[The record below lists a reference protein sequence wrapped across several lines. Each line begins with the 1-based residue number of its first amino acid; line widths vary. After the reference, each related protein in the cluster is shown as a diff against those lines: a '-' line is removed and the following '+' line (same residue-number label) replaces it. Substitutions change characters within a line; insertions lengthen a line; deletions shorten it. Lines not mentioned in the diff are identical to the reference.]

1 MEKEENLNQEN
12 IESEISN
19 ENNETDNKSDDN
31 KEENK
36 VVEEEKEL
44 TPEER
49 IKELED
55 KLARTFAE
63 MENQRRR
70 FEKEKDDAYEYGGF
84 AFAKEALNL
93 IDNLAR
99 SKLILESDDALKD
112 TEALKKTLEHFD
124 IINKDLISIF
134 TKNNIKPIDC
144 LNKKLDP
151 NLHQAMMEIEDDK
164 KEPGTIV
171 QEVQKGFMIKDR
183 LLRPSLVGV
192 SKKTEKKELTPEE
205 RIKELEDKLARTFAE
220 MENQRRRFEKEK
232 DDAYEYG
239 GFAFA
244 KEALNLIDNLARSKL
259 ILESDDALKDTEAL
273 KKTLEHF
280 DIINKDL
287 ISIFTKN
294 NIKPIDCLNKKLD
307 PNLHQAMMEIED
319 DQKEPGTIVQEV
331 QKGFMIKDRL
341 LRPSL
346 VGVSKKTEKK
356 EEKSEE
362 NKENLNK

>member
-12 IESEISN
+12 AKTETSN
-19 ENNETDNKSDDN
+19 EEIEADKQPDD
-31 KEENK
+31 KQEENK
-36 VVEEEKEL
+36 VIEEKIEL
-44 TPEER
+44 SPEEK

-55 KLARTFAE
+55 KLVRTFAE

-70 FEKEKDDAYEYGGF
+70 FEKEKDDAFDYGGF
-84 AFAKEALNL
+84 TFAKEALNL

-99 SKLILESDDALKD
+99 SKLILESD
-112 TEALKKTLEHFD
+112 E
-124 IINKDLISIF
+124 
-134 TKNNIKPIDC
+134 
-144 LNKKLDP
+144 
-151 NLHQAMMEIEDDK
+151 
-164 KEPGTIV
+164 
-171 QEVQKGFMIKDR
+171 
-183 LLRPSLVGV
+183 
-192 SKKTEKKELTPEE
+192 
-205 RIKELEDKLARTFAE
+205 
-220 MENQRRRFEKEK
+220 
-232 DDAYEYG
+232 
-239 GFAFA
+239 
-244 KEALNLIDNLARSKL
+244 
-259 ILESDDALKDTEAL
+259 ALKDTEAL

-346 VGVSKKTEKK
+346 VGVSKKVEIK
-356 EEKSEE
+356 EG
-362 NKENLNK
+362 NKHISIEPLANDLIIDFEVVYANPLIRTRRKTFKLIFFQF